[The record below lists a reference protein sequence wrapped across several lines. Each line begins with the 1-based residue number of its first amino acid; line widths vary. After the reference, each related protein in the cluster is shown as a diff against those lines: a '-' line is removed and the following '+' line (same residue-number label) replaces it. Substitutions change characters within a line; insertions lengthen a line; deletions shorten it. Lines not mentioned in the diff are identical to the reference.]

1 MQACARHALCQ
12 FYMGECHI
20 PALAGTAADMQE
32 EALIRL
38 AQRGDTDAFTQLIAT
53 HEKRVYNIA
62 LKFMRNDTDAQD
74 AAQDAIIKIY
84 RNIGK
89 YSFRAAFSTWVYRL
103 TVNACLDL
111 LRRKKEEQSFE
122 GAELFLQSSEGL
134 PDRDTLKREL
144 SDTIKSAVLLLSEK
158 YMPVIVL
165 RDIDGMKYEEIAQ
178 ILRISVGTVKSRLA
192 RGRDKLRELLV
203 SAQVFA

>member
-1 MQACARHALCQ
+1 MPRGFHCADFIQEYSRPC
-12 FYMGECHI
+12 
-20 PALAGTAADMQE
+20 AGAGRDMSE
-32 EALIRL
+32 ESLIRR
-38 AQRGDTDAFTQLIAT
+38 AQKGDADAFTQLISA

-62 LKFMRNDTDAQD
+62 LKFMRNDADAQD

-89 YSFRAAFSTWVYRL
+89 YSFRAAFSTWTYRL

-111 LRRKKEEQSFE
+111 LRRKKDEHSLE
-122 GAELFLQSSEGL
+122 GVELFLQSNDGL
-134 PDRDTLKREL
+134 PDRDTLNREL
-144 SDTIKSAVLLLSEK
+144 GGAIKNAVLLLPEK
-158 YMPVIVL
+158 YMAVIVL
-165 RDIDGMKYEEIAQ
+165 KDIDGMKYEEIAQ

-203 SAQVFA
+203 SANVFA